1 MYKLLIYNADNENLK
16 EFLHLSIIFDDYDEL
31 LNHIYYLEKHAKRK
45 KLKYLFKVIREGESD
60 KITLF
65 FD

>member
-1 MYKLLIYNADNENLK
+1 MDNENLK

-31 LNHIYYLEKHAKRK
+31 LNHIYYLERHAKRK
-45 KLKYLFKVIREGESD
+45 KLKYLFKVVREGESD
-60 KITLF
+60 KITLN